1 MEAVEAVAAVLLSL
15 LHIFAASGPFMCESF
30 STALAVSVTVVAAV
44 AAVAVG
50 VMVVS
55 WSWSGRHFRCWR

>member
-1 MEAVEAVAAVLLSL
+1 MAVEAVAAVLLSL
-15 LHIFAASGPFMCESF
+15 LHILAAAGPVMCKSV